1 MSTFIKGDDVILS
14 IWDDVSSAYEP
25 IGCLTSNEISF
36 SRNVIEAQTKCDAGQ
51 VVRDGGSVSYEL
63 SFEGIDIETENGK
76 REYNSLLPY
85 ISNTNM
91 DKLTWRLSTSVNPS
105 FYFGTA
111 VLSELSQTAGTD
123 ENVTFSGTLMGSGLI
138 TSTDPNA

>member
-51 VVRDGGSVSYEL
+51 VIRDGGSVSYEL
-63 SFEGIDIETENGK
+63 SFEGVDIEIENGK
-76 REYNSLLPY
+76 MEYNSLLFY

-91 DKLTWRLSTSVNPS
+91 EKLTWRLSTSITPA
-105 FYFGTA
+105 FRFGTA
-111 VLSELSQTAGTD
+111 VLSELTQTSGTD

-138 TSTDPNA
+138 TTVDPKA